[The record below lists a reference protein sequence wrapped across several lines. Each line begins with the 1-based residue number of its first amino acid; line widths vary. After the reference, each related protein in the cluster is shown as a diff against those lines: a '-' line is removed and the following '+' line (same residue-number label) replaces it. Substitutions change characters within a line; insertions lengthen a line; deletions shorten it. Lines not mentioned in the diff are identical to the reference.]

1 MLLEVTTPEHTAETA
16 TEQTPLGD
24 DFLSQYAV
32 PPVGPNALGTFI
44 SLYAGA
50 GGLDIGFS
58 LAGFKPVWVNELDAN
73 AAQTHRS
80 ALGVLAKQMPH
91 LDTAQY
97 DEVVGDLS
105 LLDDDLVPKKGAA
118 DLIIGGP
125 PCQGFSVGGKMDPL
139 DPRSRHVFKFLDIVA
154 RVQPKAFVLENVKAL
169 YSNRR
174 WAGTRAALERRGRG
188 LGYKIRT
195 ILLNAAD
202 YGVPQSRERMFMI
215 GVRQDLP
222 APVVPVPTTSEGKL
236 TVRDALSQ
244 LPPFGSVGNDTFCV
258 AQIKAAKVPVLR
270 KSPYAGMLFN
280 GAGRPLNLDSPSGT
294 LPATMGGNRTPIIDQ
309 DWLEGK
315 TTTSWVVGH
324 HSTRL
329 NNEAHEEVPGSLRRL
344 TVEEAAALQTFPLAM
359 TWHGPVSSQ
368 FRQIGN
374 AVPPRLALAVAQML
388 RDVVFV

>member
-1 MLLEVTTPEHTAETA
+1 MLLEVTTPEFAPETA
-16 TEQTPLGD
+16 AGKTTHGENV
-24 DFLSQYAV
+24 LSQYAV
-32 PPVGPNALGTFI
+32 PPVGPNAIGTFI

-58 LAGFKPVWVNELDAN
+58 LAGFKPVWINELDTN
-73 AAQTHRS
+73 AARTHRS
-80 ALGVLAKQMPH
+80 AMRVLSKQMPH
-91 LDTAQY
+91 VTTAEY
-97 DEVVGDLS
+97 EEIVGDLS
-105 LLDDDLVPKKGAA
+105 SIDENLIPKEGSA

-139 DPRSRHVFKFLDIVA
+139 DPRSRHVFKFLDMVA
-154 RVQPKAFVLENVKAL
+154 RVKPKAFVLENVKAL

-188 LGYKIRT
+188 LGYRIHT

-202 YGVPQSRERMFMI
+202 YGVPQARERMFMI
-215 GVRQDLP
+215 GVRHDLP
-222 APVVPVPTTSEGKL
+222 APVIPVPTTLNAKL
-236 TVRDALSQ
+236 TERDALSQ

-258 AQIKAAKVPVLR
+258 ARIKAAKDPVLR
-270 KSPYAGMLFN
+270 RSPYAGMLFN
-280 GAGRPLNLDSPSGT
+280 GAGRPLDLDSPSGT

-315 TTTSWVVGH
+315 TATSWVVAH
-324 HSTRL
+324 HSSRL
-329 NNEAHEEVPGSLRRL
+329 NNQAHGEVPPSLRRL
-344 TVEEAAALQTFPLAM
+344 TVEEAAALQTFPLEM
-359 TWHGPVSSQ
+359 EWHGPVSAQ

>member
-1 MLLEVTTPEHTAETA
+1 MLLEVKKPELTPETAA
-16 TEQTPLGD
+16 DNTPRGD
-24 DFLSQYAV
+24 DYLSQYTV
-32 PPVGPNALGTFI
+32 PPVGPNAVGTFI

-58 LAGFKPVWVNELDAN
+58 LAGFKPVWINELDAN
-73 AAQTHRS
+73 AAHTHRS
-80 ALGVLAKQMPH
+80 ALRVLSEQMPH
-91 LDTAQY
+91 LHTVQC

-105 LLDDDLVPKKGAA
+105 ALDDDLLPKKGAA

-139 DPRSRHVFKFLDIVA
+139 DPRSRHVFKFLDIVE

-169 YSNRR
+169 YNNRR

-188 LGYKIRT
+188 LGYRIRT

-222 APVVPVPTTSEGKL
+222 LPAVPEPTTQKEKL
-236 TVRDALSQ
+236 TVRDALRQ
-244 LPPFGSVGNDTFCV
+244 LPPFGSVGNDTLCL
-258 AQIKAAKVPVLR
+258 ARIKVAKVPVLR

-280 GAGRPLNLDSPSGT
+280 GAGRPLDLDSPSGT

-315 TTTSWVVGH
+315 TATSWVVNH
-324 HSTRL
+324 HTTRL
-329 NNEAHEEVPGSLRRL
+329 NNQAHDDVPTSLRRL

-359 TWHGPVSSQ
+359 RWHGPVSSQ